1 MLKLLSK
8 FFRSRRALWT
18 KIFYGMARVSPPRK
32 NSACARRVPSRVG
45 PAPAPPENSWGDAI
59 LIKTDFCIRRIVRGK
74 FDRCDFTKIG
84 LHFESQLRI

>member
-1 MLKLLSK
+1 MAKNFLRDGQSIAAAKKLRLRSPRAESG
-8 FFRSRRALWT
+8 RSRPR
-18 KIFYGMARVSPPRK
+18 SPGK
-32 NSACARRVPSRVG
+32 FM
-45 PAPAPPENSWGDAI
+45 GDAI